1 MTLEL
6 VTMRIE
12 RFVELRRPAWLST
25 PILWPT
31 KDITPLS
38 VPTPGPPVGGMNGG
52 DKGFGTEMLPFD
64 DDRGA
69 DVNTSG
75 IKWKYASQGPSVLRP
90 ARPGSDPPPKAYV
103 GPVML
108 IRVVTGSMLQEA
120 SSRHRADA
128 VFARKSYI
136 DSVVYMLKALPEDMD
151 EIERAA
157 VRRAAADS
165 CGERESGDGEGE
177 GADRSF
183 LRRWVQSLVAL
194 VVLLAHALF
203 RLFREGVRLGARY
216 EREHHVSQA
225 LVELGLFAAGA
236 VGRYGAVLGAAVNAA
251 GDSPAGRAV
260 GALAAWALENVVA
273 GIQDGLGEGM
283 QTANRRP

>member
-6 VTMRIE
+6 ITMRIE

-31 KDITPLS
+31 KDIAPLS
-38 VPTPGPPVGGMNGG
+38 SPAPGPPVEGINGG
-52 DKGFGTEMLPFD
+52 DKSFGTEMLPFN

-69 DVNTSG
+69 DVNGSG
-75 IKWKYASQGPSVLRP
+75 IKWKYASQG
-90 ARPGSDPPPKAYV
+90 
-103 GPVML
+103 
-108 IRVVTGSMLQEA
+108 SMLHDA
-120 SSRHRADA
+120 SSRYRADA

-136 DSVVYMLKALPEDMD
+136 DGVVYMLKALPEDMD

-165 CGERESGDGEGE
+165 CGERESGEREGEGE
-177 GADRSF
+177 GKDRAF
-183 LRRWVQSLVAL
+183 LHRWVQSLVAL

-225 LVELGLFAAGA
+225 LVELGLVAAGA
-236 VGRYGAVLGAAVNAA
+236 VGRCGAVLGAAANAA
-251 GDSPAGRAV
+251 GDSPVGRAV
-260 GALAAWALENVVA
+260 VALAAWALENVVA

-283 QTANRRP
+283 QTVNRRP

>member
-6 VTMRIE
+6 ITMRIE

-31 KDITPLS
+31 KNIAPLS
-38 VPTPGPPVGGMNGG
+38 ARAPGPPVQGMNDGE
-52 DKGFGTEMLPFD
+52 KSFGTEMLPFNN
-64 DDRGA
+64 DRGA
-69 DVNTSG
+69 DMNGSG
-75 IKWKYASQGPSVLRP
+75 IKWKYASQGSILH
-90 ARPGSDPPPKAYV
+90 D
-103 GPVML
+103 
-108 IRVVTGSMLQEA
+108 A

-128 VFARKSYI
+128 VFSRKSYI
-136 DSVVYMLKALPEDMD
+136 DGVVYMLKALPEDMD
-151 EIERAA
+151 EIEKAA

-165 CGERESGDGEGE
+165 CGERVSGEGE
-177 GADRSF
+177 GKGEGKGEDRAF
-183 LRRWVQSLVAL
+183 LHRWVQSLVAL

-203 RLFREGVRLGARY
+203 RLSREGVRLGARY

-225 LVELGLFAAGA
+225 LVGLGLVVTGA
-236 VGRYGAVLGAAVNAA
+236 VGRCGAVLGAAANAA

-283 QTANRRP
+283 QTVNRRP

>member
-6 VTMRIE
+6 ITMRIG

-25 PILWPT
+25 PILGST
-31 KDITPLS
+31 EDIAPLS
-38 VPTPGPPVGGMNGG
+38 ASVSAPSVQRMDDG
-52 DKGFGTEMLPFD
+52 DKSLGTEVLPFT

-69 DVNTSG
+69 DMNGSG
-75 IKWKYASQGPSVLRP
+75 IKWKYASQGSVLH
-90 ARPGSDPPPKAYV
+90 D
-103 GPVML
+103 
-108 IRVVTGSMLQEA
+108 A

-136 DSVVYMLKALPEDMD
+136 DGVVYMLKALPEDMD

-165 CGERESGDGEGE
+165 CGEQESREREREGQ
-177 GADRSF
+177 GQTF
-183 LRRWVQSLVAL
+183 LHRWVQSLVAL

-225 LVELGLFAAGA
+225 LVELGLVAAGA
-236 VGRYGAVLGAAVNAA
+236 VGRCGAVLGAAANAA
-251 GDSPAGRAV
+251 GDSPVGRAV
-260 GALAAWALENVVA
+260 GALAAWALENVIA
-273 GIQDGLGEGM
+273 GVQDGLGEGM
-283 QTANRRP
+283 QTVNKRP

>member
-6 VTMRIE
+6 LTMRIE

-25 PILWPT
+25 PILGST
-31 KDITPLS
+31 KDIAPLS
-38 VPTPGPPVGGMNGG
+38 APVSAPSVQGMGDG
-52 DKGFGTEMLPFD
+52 DKSPGTEVLPFT
-64 DDRGA
+64 DDRGT
-69 DVNTSG
+69 DMNGSG
-75 IKWKYASQGPSVLRP
+75 IKWKYASQGSVLH
-90 ARPGSDPPPKAYV
+90 D
-103 GPVML
+103 
-108 IRVVTGSMLQEA
+108 A

-136 DSVVYMLKALPEDMD
+136 DGVVYMLKALPDDMD

-165 CGERESGDGEGE
+165 CGERESREREREGE
-177 GADRSF
+177 GRTF
-183 LRRWVQSLVAL
+183 LHRWVQSLVAL

-203 RLFREGVRLGARY
+203 RLFREGVRRGARY

-225 LVELGLFAAGA
+225 LVELGLVAAGA
-236 VGRYGAVLGAAVNAA
+236 VGRCAAVLGAAANAA
-251 GDSPAGRAV
+251 GDSPVGRAI
-260 GALAAWALENVVA
+260 GALAAWALENVIA

-283 QTANRRP
+283 QTVNKRP

>member
-6 VTMRIE
+6 ITMRIE

-31 KDITPLS
+31 KDIAPLS
-38 VPTPGPPVGGMNGG
+38 APAPGPPVEGMDDS
-52 DKGFGTEMLPFD
+52 DKSFGTEMLPFN

-69 DVNTSG
+69 DMNGSG
-75 IKWKYASQGPSVLRP
+75 IKWKYASQG
-90 ARPGSDPPPKAYV
+90 
-103 GPVML
+103 
-108 IRVVTGSMLQEA
+108 SMLHDA

-136 DSVVYMLKALPEDMD
+136 DGVVYMLKALPEDMD

-157 VRRAAADS
+157 IRRAAADS
-165 CGERESGDGEGE
+165 CGERESGEGEGE
-177 GADRSF
+177 REDRTF
-183 LRRWVQSLVAL
+183 LHRWVQSLVAL

-225 LVELGLFAAGA
+225 LVELGLVAASV
-236 VGRYGAVLGAAVNAA
+236 VGRCGAVLGAAANAA
-251 GDSPAGRAV
+251 GVSPAGRAV

-283 QTANRRP
+283 QTVNRRP

>member
-6 VTMRIE
+6 ITMRIE

-31 KDITPLS
+31 KGI
-38 VPTPGPPVGGMNGG
+38 VPVSPPAPGPPVEGMNDG
-52 DKGFGTEMLPFD
+52 DESFGTQMLPFND
-64 DDRGA
+64 GRGA
-69 DVNTSG
+69 DVNGSG
-75 IKWKYASQGPSVLRP
+75 IKWKYASQG
-90 ARPGSDPPPKAYV
+90 
-103 GPVML
+103 
-108 IRVVTGSMLQEA
+108 SMLHDA

-136 DSVVYMLKALPEDMD
+136 DGVVYMLKALPEDMD

-157 VRRAAADS
+157 VLRAAADS
-165 CGERESGDGEGE
+165 CGERESREREGKGE
-177 GADRSF
+177 DRT
-183 LRRWVQSLVAL
+183 LLHRWVQSLVAL

-225 LVELGLFAAGA
+225 LVELGLVAAGA
-236 VGRYGAVLGAAVNAA
+236 VGRCGAILGAAANAA

-260 GALAAWALENVVA
+260 GALAAWVLENVVA

-283 QTANRRP
+283 QTVNKRP